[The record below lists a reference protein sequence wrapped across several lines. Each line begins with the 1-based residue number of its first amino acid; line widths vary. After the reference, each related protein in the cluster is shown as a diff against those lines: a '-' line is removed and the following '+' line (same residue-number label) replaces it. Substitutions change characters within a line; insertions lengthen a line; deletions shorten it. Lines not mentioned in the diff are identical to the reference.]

1 MAAHWR
7 SIFTLNFR
15 PSDLHGAIM
24 DNKFSFIKSKLEAIK
39 PEKSKKRYYD
49 TQISELVLIVH
60 PSGKKKFTVRKKQ
73 SGKEYNVSLGEF
85 PTMTI
90 ANARKQA
97 IEELNTI
104 NQGVNPNA
112 KRKQSELE
120 LITLN
125 QVLADYFKHKPL
137 APKTV
142 ISYQSLIDNYFDDW
156 KSKPLLSLQ
165 EEDIKTIHREAS
177 ANSKSQADGAMR
189 VLRAIFNFASFEY
202 RDINNNAI
210 FESNPVKVLSHLRSW
225 NKVDRKTSR
234 IKQTDLKDWFHA
246 IRETRKKAA
255 LHRNNFTIGVC
266 DFLEICL
273 LTGLRKQE
281 LLNLTWDRVDFKER
295 SFYIDKTKNGD
306 PLELPISSYIG
317 TILKRRKDVR
327 SNSTFVFDADN
338 ELGQIRE
345 PKKVIKSIVEMSEIN
360 FTLHDL
366 RRTFTSIAESLNI
379 GTYTLKRLTNH
390 KTKRDDVTA
399 GYTILTPE
407 ELREPAQ
414 RIEDKL
420 LILAGIKQQKD
431 NIDLLLNQATSELS
445 EKEKRELLFK
455 LAEVKHLKSL

>member
-1 MAAHWR
+1 
-7 SIFTLNFR
+7 
-15 PSDLHGAIM
+15 M
-24 DNKFSFIKSKLEAIK
+24 DNKFSFIKSKLESIK

-49 TQISELVLIVH
+49 TQVSGLLLLVL
-60 PSGKKKFTVRKKQ
+60 PSGKKKFTVRKKLN
-73 SGKEYNVSLGEF
+73 GKESNVSLGEF
-85 PTMTI
+85 PILTI

-104 NQGVNPNA
+104 NNGVNPND

-125 QVLADYFKHKPL
+125 QVLVDYFEHKPL
-137 APKTV
+137 ASKTV
-142 ISYQSLIDNYFDDW
+142 TSYQSLVDNYFDDW
-156 KSKPLLSLQ
+156 KFKPLLSLQ
-165 EEDIKTIHREAS
+165 EEDIKTIHRAAS
-177 ANSKSQADGAMR
+177 TGSKSQADGAMR
-189 VLRAIFNFASFEY
+189 VLRALFNFATFEY
-202 RDINNNAI
+202 RDIDNNAI
-210 FESNPVKVLSHLRSW
+210 FKSNPVKVLSHLRSW

-234 IKQTDLKDWFHA
+234 IKQSDLKNWFKV
-246 IRETRKKAA
+246 IDETRKEAS
-255 LHRNNFTIGVC
+255 LFRNDFTIGVC
-266 DFLEICL
+266 DYLEVCL

-306 PLELPISSYIG
+306 PLELPISNYIHS
-317 TILKRRKDVR
+317 IFKRRKEQR
-327 SNSTFVFDADN
+327 SASRFVFNADN
-338 ELGQIRE
+338 EFGQIKE
-345 PKKVIKSIVEMSEIN
+345 PKKIIKGIAERAQID

-420 LILAGIKQQKD
+420 LTLAGIKESDSK
-431 NIDLLLNQATSELS
+431 LNASLMDTITNMDSD
-445 EKEKRELLFK
+445 KKRELLFT
-455 LAEVKHLKSL
+455 LLNTTNDDANLG